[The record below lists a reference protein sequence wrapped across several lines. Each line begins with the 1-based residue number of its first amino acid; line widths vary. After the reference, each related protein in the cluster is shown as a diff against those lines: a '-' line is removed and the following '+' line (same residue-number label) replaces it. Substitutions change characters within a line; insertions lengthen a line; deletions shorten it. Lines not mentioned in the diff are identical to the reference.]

1 VIYDA
6 LLEFVQYCYEI
17 VKKQNEVYGDLW
29 LSVDTNDLMSI
40 LKLKARRFAAALD
53 AGVVSKKLLADIVN
67 YFVVLEVRKRE

>member
-1 VIYDA
+1 MIYDA